1 MVEAK
6 GILGEWMFLRERKGI
21 VKMKPYGVKRS
32 DVHRQYHNNDVGKM
46 NLHDIGKEV
55 KKSARFEA
63 KQVAWKEANQ
73 MEVEEMRN
81 PKSKGRIYIA
91 YGSNMDVGQMMHRCP
106 EAQLLGTGLLE
117 GWRLMFKGSLT
128 GAYATIEREKGCTV
142 PILLWRISA
151 ADEDR
156 LDRYEGFP
164 SFYYKRTIQAVKTDE
179 NGVRI
184 GLTRGMA
191 YIMHEER
198 KLGTPSTH
206 YLRILEQAY
215 KDFGLD
221 EEILGEAYDYSQPQ
235 EKDLPC
241 LW

>member
-1 MVEAK
+1 MDMK
-6 GILGEWMFLRERKGI
+6 GK
-21 VKMKPYGVKRS
+21 
-32 DVHRQYHNNDVGKM
+32 
-46 NLHDIGKEV
+46 
-55 KKSARFEA
+55 
-63 KQVAWKEANQ
+63 
-73 MEVEEMRN
+73 
-81 PKSKGRIYIA
+81 IYIA
-91 YGSNMDVGQMMHRCP
+91 YGSNMDVEQMAHRCP

-164 SFYYKRTIQAVKTDE
+164 SFYYKRTIQATRTGANDE
-179 NGVRI
+179 DLGK
-184 GLTRGMA
+184 TRGMA

-198 KLGTPSTH
+198 KLGVPSMH
-206 YLRILEQAY
+206 YLEILAKAY
-215 KDFGLD
+215 EKFGFD
-221 EEILGEAYDYSQPQ
+221 EEILGEAYDYSDREP
-235 EKDLPC
+235 ESLPC